1 MNFIE
6 NELFPYF
13 QPIVSADTNQI
24 YGYEVLGRYLDKN
37 NEVQSLG
44 SFFCDPEV
52 SSETAVK
59 VDRIIRE
66 KGIREFSTFGKEN
79 EYIFINMRL
88 SWLETYAKKP
98 QEMPTI
104 KWADQYGVDY
114 KNIVMEITE
123 EDVSGCL
130 DFYMTALSYYKSLGF
145 KIAIDDYG
153 CQNSNIYRLAVLSPD
168 LIKIDMSL
176 VHKSE
181 DLYQYRQY
189 LKVLSDFAEN
199 IGIEVVYEGIENAGQ
214 LLNCIKSKGR
224 FYQGFFLSKPLPTI
238 ENAQFAQDKF
248 KHCAFTSIMSNQ
260 GSIDR
265 SISLKETMD
274 KLVDNCME
282 KKPYEN
288 SALSLDDYLADICTE
303 VPSYIIRIYICNKYG
318 FQVSSNIELGD
329 GTIFLADFKNRNWA
343 WRGYF
348 TNAMRAISNSQTS
361 YLTQAYRDVS
371 TKEQI
376 YTYVRKLSAENYL
389 FVDISKNELIN

>member
-1 MNFIE
+1 M
-6 NELFPYF
+6 
-13 QPIVSADTNQI
+13 
-24 YGYEVLGRYLDKN
+24 
-37 NEVQSLG
+37 
-44 SFFCDPEV
+44 
-52 SSETAVK
+52 
-59 VDRIIRE
+59 
-66 KGIREFSTFGKEN
+66 
-79 EYIFINMRL
+79 
-88 SWLETYAKKP
+88 
-98 QEMPTI
+98 
-104 KWADQYGVDY
+104 
-114 KNIVMEITE
+114 
-123 EDVSGCL
+123 
-130 DFYMTALSYYKSLGF
+130 
-145 KIAIDDYG
+145 
-153 CQNSNIYRLAVLSPD
+153 
-168 LIKIDMSL
+168 
-176 VHKSE
+176 
-181 DLYQYRQY
+181 
-189 LKVLSDFAEN
+189 LSDFAEN

-361 YLTQAYRDVS
+361 YLTQEYRDVS